1 MYALKFNEND
11 LNVVVNALANLPYG
25 QVYGLIDSIQKQVQQ
40 QQMSAETTVTDSVPS
55 E

>member
-25 QVYGLIDSIQKQVQQ
+25 QVFGLIDSIQKQVQQ
-40 QQMSAETTVTDSVPS
+40 QQRPAETAIMDSAPS